1 MIRGIQNLDARNKKV
16 LLRVDFNVPLD
27 KQSGEITDD
36 GRIQAA
42 LPTIRHLLAQDA
54 IVIAVAHLGR
64 PKSAED
70 SEFSLSVVAKRLG
83 ELLNTSVPLIATVDP
98 DERKKQID
106 ALNQGSIVLLENIRF
121 DPRETSK
128 VDAERMDLARELALC
143 ADVFVSDGFGVVH
156 RNQASVT
163 DVAELLPS
171 YAGFLVSR
179 EYEVFNQV
187 VTEPHR
193 PYVVILGGS
202 KVSDKLGVIENL
214 LKKVDVLLIGGG
226 MCFTFLKALGLNIGS
241 SLVEDD
247 YIDVVQGLMNEAQS
261 RGVAIVLPVDLVVAD
276 GFSKD
281 ANHRVVSANDI
292 PDGWMGLDI
301 GPDTIRTFQE
311 QIRRAKTVV
320 WNGPMGVFEFP
331 AFQKGT
337 REIANALTVSDAFTV
352 VGGGDSAAAIRL
364 FQIDESKFSHIS
376 TGGGASL
383 EFLEGKELPGLKVLE
398 DTDA

>member
-70 SEFSLSVVAKRLG
+70 SEFSLSAVAERLG

-128 VDAERMDLARELALC
+128 VDVERMDLARELALC

-179 EYEVFNQV
+179 EYDVFNQV
-187 VTEPHR
+187 ITEPHR

-226 MCFTFLKALGLNIGS
+226 MCFTFLKSLGLNIGS

-247 YIDVVQGLMNEAQS
+247 YIDVVQGLMNDAQS
-261 RGVAIVLPVDLVVAD
+261 RGVAILLPVDLVVAD
-276 GFSKD
+276 SFSKD

-311 QIRRAKTVV
+311 QIGRAKTVV

-331 AFQKGT
+331 AFQTGT